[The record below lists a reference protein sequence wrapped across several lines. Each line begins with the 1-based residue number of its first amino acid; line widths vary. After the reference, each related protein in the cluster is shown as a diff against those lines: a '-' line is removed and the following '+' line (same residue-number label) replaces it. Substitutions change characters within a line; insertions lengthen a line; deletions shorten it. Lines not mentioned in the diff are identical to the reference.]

1 MAGFASAALQSA
13 IFAALEADTAL
24 MAKINA
30 VWDEPD
36 TGAPYPYI
44 VMGDGEVSDRS
55 DKTGRGAQHRFR
67 LDVWSDA
74 AGRMEAKEIMDMA
87 HDVLHDATLSLTNH
101 TLVTIR
107 FASARSRRGFRGGRE
122 EPVAQTGGG
131 GPGVNKG
138 G

>member
-1 MAGFASAALQSA
+1 MSGFASAALQSA

-36 TGAPYPYI
+36 AGAPYPYI
-44 VMGDGEVSDRS
+44 VMGDGEVTDRS

-67 LDVWSDA
+67 LDAWSDA
-74 AGRMEAKEIMDMA
+74 AGRMEAKEVMDLA
-87 HDVLHDATLSLTNH
+87 HDVLHDATLSLTGH

-107 FASARSRRGFRGGRE
+107 FEQAEDVREDDGQTVLYRGTLFFRALTE
-122 EPVAQTGGG
+122 SV
-131 GPGVNKG
+131 
-138 G
+138 